1 MHTLFVVGIGP
12 GGVEFMTE
20 QARSA
25 MEKADVLCGYTV
37 YIDLA
42 APLFPGKETYT
53 SPMKQEIERCRW
65 ALETAQKGKDV
76 AFICSGDAGVYGMAG
91 LLLQLAPKYPEVDIQ
106 VVAGVTAALSGGA
119 VLGAP
124 LGHDFCVISL
134 SDLLTPWDVIE
145 KRLRCAAWGDFCL
158 CLYNPSSR
166 KRAGYLQKACQI
178 LMEEGKSPETVCGWV
193 RNIGREG
200 QCAKVLSLQELEKE
214 QLDMFTTVFIGS
226 SSTQAINGCMVT
238 PRGYE
243 QKCAW

>member
-37 YIDLA
+37 YIDLV

-124 LGHDFCVISL
+124 LGHDFCVIWL
-134 SDLLTPWDVIE
+134 SDLPTPWHVTE
-145 KRLRCAAWGDFCL
+145 TRLRCAAWGDFCL

-166 KRAGYLQKACQI
+166 KRAGYLEKACQI
-178 LMEEGKSPETVCGWV
+178 LMQEGKSSATLCGWV

>member
-20 QARSA
+20 QARNA

-37 YIDLA
+37 YIDLV

-134 SDLLTPWDVIE
+134 SDLLNPWDVIE